1 MELLSEYSVDEL
13 NQFLE
18 LEKSRE
24 DEAYQ
29 IFCHCAASRAGL
41 YVKLFSEACKNQN
54 LINEELRKRK
64 AELNEQN
71 RNRNPG
77 R

>member
-1 MELLSEYSVDEL
+1 MSFSMELLSEYSVYEL

-29 IFCHCAASRAGL
+29 IFCRCAASRSGA
-41 YVKLFSEACKNQN
+41 YVKTFSEACRNQN
-54 LINEELRKRK
+54 LIKEEIRKRK
-64 AELNEQN
+64 KQAE
-71 RNRNPG
+71 
-77 R
+77 